1 MNTLF
6 TECYGDQ
13 KATDTTTNQSGCG
26 YANIGS
32 LALEPLMGEIKKGI
46 LNASQA
52 VLRQLR
58 KRQVGGGA
66 KKKKKTQIGKGRKK
80 KQVGKGIRKKSKKKN
95 KH

>member
-13 KATDTTTNQSGCG
+13 KPDPNNVNQGGCG
-26 YANIGS
+26 FANMGTI
-32 LALEPLMGEIKKGI
+32 ALEPLMGEIKKGI

-52 VLRQLR
+52 VIRQLR

-66 KKKKKTQIGKGRKK
+66 RMKKKKTQIGKGRNKK
-80 KQVGKGIRKKSKKKN
+80 RQVGKGRKIVKKKN
-95 KH
+95 K

>member
-26 YANIGS
+26 YANIGT

-58 KRQVGGGA
+58 KRQVGGSA
-66 KKKKKTQIGKGRKK
+66 QKKKKKTQIGKRKEEEASGERKK
-80 KQVGKGIRKKSKKKN
+80 ED
-95 KH
+95 

>member
-26 YANIGS
+26 YANIGT

-58 KRQVGGGA
+58 KRQVGGSA
-66 KKKKKTQIGKGRKK
+66 QKKKKKTQIGKGRKK
-80 KQVGKGIRKKSKKKN
+80 KQVGKGKKKIKKK